1 MRMKDCDQIRVFY
14 SSGRLAFSSGFHETL
29 LGIIIIRGQH
39 TDSKDHLGGGAEEP
53 TVAPRLLTQ
62 S

>member
-1 MRMKDCDQIRVFY
+1 MKNLSREIR
-14 SSGRLAFSSGFHETL
+14 
-29 LGIIIIRGQH
+29 IIIIRGQH

-53 TVAPRLLTQ
+53 TVAPKLLTQ